1 MEKRL
6 TVSSKGLEDMKK
18 RLESSQDEL
27 IALRKYKG
35 AEAVDNGDVWHDNN
49 DFEQCEIQERALQK
63 DINDLEHQIATAIVV
78 DTEKDYSIVDFGARV
93 TVQLTYGVDDFETD
107 TFLFSDSDE
116 SSALTKISAN
126 SPLGEEIYKKEVGYD
141 GSYKVR
147 SNTIKVKI
155 LKIEY

>member
-1 MEKRL
+1 MAEIL
-6 TVSSKGLEDMKK
+6 TVSRKGLEDMNR
-18 RLESSQDEL
+18 RLDALQEEL
-27 IALRKYKG
+27 IKLRKYKG
-35 AEAVDNGDVWHDNN
+35 KEAVENGDVWHDNH

>member
-78 DTEKDYSIVDFGARV
+78 DTEKDY
-93 TVQLTYGVDDFETD
+93 
-107 TFLFSDSDE
+107 
-116 SSALTKISAN
+116 
-126 SPLGEEIYKKEVGYD
+126 
-141 GSYKVR
+141 
-147 SNTIKVKI
+147 
-155 LKIEY
+155 